1 MWGRDKDKRQ
11 ANLAKHGVDFA
22 LMDDFDWLS
31 SDIQVDDR
39 FDYGEVREAAIGLIG
54 DRLFAVAFTRRGKVT
69 RIISLRKAN
78 EREKRQWSTSAR

>member
-1 MWGRDKDKRQ
+1 MWDRDEDKRL
-11 ANLAKHGVDFA
+11 ANLAKHLHFA

-39 FDYGEVREAAIGLIG
+39 FDYGEVREEAIGLIG
-54 DRLFAVAFTRRGKVT
+54 DRLFAVAITRRGKVT

-78 EREKRQWSTSAR
+78 EREKRQWSTRAR